1 MEQLKLP
8 VATTET
14 IPGRSVTSHI
24 GPVFGVIARA
34 MGFTRGMKGFFRS
47 FRHGEVSEYSETL
60 EYARRNAIERMV
72 EHAVDLG
79 ADAVVAMRFDSGDL
93 GGAES
98 TAELVAYGT
107 AVKLD

>member
-14 IPGRSVTSHI
+14 IPGRSVVGHI

-34 MGFTRGMKGFFRS
+34 MGFARGMKGFFRS
-47 FRHGEVSEYSETL
+47 FRHGEVKEYSETL
-60 EYARRNAIERMV
+60 ESARYHAVERMV
-72 EHAVDLG
+72 EQALELG

-93 GGAES
+93 GGTEA